1 MLVERLKI
9 YHHVRDIEERVHMQE
24 ESKLQT
30 TGGRGNINDNIVMF
44 NQSLDL
50 R

>member
-9 YHHVRDIEERVHMQE
+9 YHHVRDVKESAHMQE

-30 TGGRGNINDNIVMF
+30 AGGRGNINDNIVTF
-44 NQSLDL
+44 NQYLYL
-50 R
+50 H